1 MYHSPINFA
10 GVASINV
17 DVRSAK
23 FVAVARDIVR
33 TSVRGYTT
41 DDFGLADIFIP
52 SVFLDPASAQFLAG
66 YEIGADNEYVIDA
79 TDLHADA
86 ESAAI
91 AADKFADIA
100 AERIRV
106 ARPCPSSFQRNVIA
120 SRARAPWLTSGQAVD
135 AVRAAFAI
143 A

>member
-1 MYHSPINFA
+1 MYYSPIKLA

-17 DVRSAK
+17 DVRSAE
-23 FVAVARDIVR
+23 FVAVARGIVR

-41 DDFGLADIFIP
+41 DDYGLTDIFIP
-52 SVFLDPASAQFLAG
+52 GVFRDPASAKFLAG
-66 YEIGADNEYVIDA
+66 YQIDGDDECMIDA
-79 TDLHADA
+79 TELHADA

-91 AADKFADIA
+91 AADKFAAAA

-106 ARPCPSSFQRNVIA
+106 ARPAPTNVERDVIVF
-120 SRARAPWLTSGQAVD
+120 RARAPRLTSGSAVD
-135 AVRAAFAI
+135 AVRAEFAI